1 MIDANAR
8 ATVALLCE
16 RFPKTFFMF
25 ELRRRPLKIGVHLD
39 IAALLPTLSTKE
51 IRSAMRWYTAN
62 RFYNKACV
70 ENAPRIDLDGNEVGV
85 VSADEAAKSKQRVAC
100 STAAWKRKGAA
111 VKAAAEA
118 AARARAEALAAARA
132 AESEAAR
139 PKPKGVNAEK
149 RTLHLKGMSSAN

>member
-1 MIDANAR
+1 MIDADAR

-62 RFYNKACV
+62 RFYNKACI

-111 VKAAAEA
+111 AKEA
-118 AARARAEALAAARA
+118 AAKAKAEALAAARA
-132 AESEAAR
+132 AAIEAKR
-139 PKPKGVNAEK
+139 PVPKGVNAA
-149 RTLHLKGMSSAN
+149 RPTLHLKGMTS

>member
-39 IAALLPTLSTKE
+39 IAALLPTLSIKE
-51 IRSAMRWYTAN
+51 IPSAMRWYTAN
-62 RFYNKACV
+62 RFYNKACI
-70 ENAPRIDLDGNEVGV
+70 ENTPRLDLDGNEVGV
-85 VSADEAAKSKQRVAC
+85 VSADEATKSKQRIAC

-111 VKAAAEA
+111 VKAADARAKAEA
-118 AARARAEALAAARA
+118 RAAARA
-132 AESEAAR
+132 AEIEAAK
-139 PKPKGVNAEK
+139 PKPMGVNALK
-149 RTLHLKGMSSAN
+149 PKLTLGALRRAAP